1 MVSLEV
7 SHASSSRATPQPPD
21 RHKSPSKDYQDE
33 DETRDSNL
41 KALWDGEMGTLR
53 SQYIPYSKVS
63 VLLISWHEDI
73 DDLHTEGEVNALDTL
88 FRERFKFETNR
99 VVLTND
105 SETLAQNQLN
115 FHLAKFV
122 SEKDGMN
129 TLLIVYYA
137 GHGFSEYGMPGSDGE
152 ILKLTPC
159 VLSHHVLDAVSD
171 PFTNRSTTMPR
182 ENITDPH
189 EVVWDSA
196 DALIRKTRADVL
208 VIFDCC
214 HAGELERGVRAYNN
228 HRAFEYLAA
237 TSANSTTRA
246 PGPKSF
252 TSALIWSLKHLLKKH
267 TYFSTQELVRTIH
280 NQAPDF
286 PDDQCPRLS
295 EGLRPTM
302 RKIMIAP
309 LTEESKEKAA
319 EANQAMAADNAM
331 ERRTRDLVLRF
342 VFDGDITETMVRG
355 IASHLKELIQHGE
368 IKAKAVSWEGLHS
381 ANCFQGPYIAPGVFH
396 LDYKDLLIAQPA
408 IRVFE
413 KILSRKRGQS
423 EISPTGKP
431 RVLVNDGPEAASP
444 SVDEMSVATPEPTS
458 TTVVEIGEDEGLSP
472 EKGSTPGEGSGSHE
486 TLRLPNLPDGGQVAQ
501 GNNLRGSSKR
511 KRGDNTEV
519 GVDGP
524 AGAAKRGRGN
534 RKG

>member
-1 MVSLEV
+1 MASIEGGHV
-7 SHASSSRATPQPPD
+7 SSSRTTTQPLD

-33 DETRDSNL
+33 DETRDSTL

-63 VLLISWHEDI
+63 VLLLSWHKDI
-73 DDLHTEGEVNALDTL
+73 DDLNTEEEVIALDTL
-88 FRERFKFETNR
+88 FKERFKFETNR

-115 FHLAKFV
+115 FQLAKFV
-122 SEKDGMN
+122 NEKDGMN

-137 GHGFSEYGMPGSDGE
+137 GHGFSEYGMPGNDRE
-152 ILKLTPC
+152 ILKLTP
-159 VLSHHVLDAVSD
+159 
-171 PFTNRSTTMPR
+171 STTMPR

-237 TSANSTTRA
+237 TSANSTTKA
-246 PGPKSF
+246 PGPRSF
-252 TSALIWSLKHLLKKH
+252 TSALIWSLEHLLEKH

-280 NQAPDF
+280 IDAPNF

-319 EANQAMAADNAM
+319 EANQAVAADNLM
-331 ERRTRDLVLRF
+331 KRRTRDLLLRF
-342 VFDGDITETMVRG
+342 NFDGDITESMIQVL
-355 IASHLKELIQHGE
+355 ASQLKQLIQRGD
-368 IKAKAVSWEGLHS
+368 IQAKAVSWEGTDS
-381 ANCFQGPYIAPGVFH
+381 YITPGVYH
-396 LDYKDLLIAQPA
+396 LDYKEVMIAQPA
-408 IRVFE
+408 IRAFSE
-413 KILSRKRGQS
+413 ILSRNRRQS
-423 EISPTGKP
+423 KISPTGKP
-431 RVLVNDGPEAASP
+431 RVLVNDEPEAAS
-444 SVDEMSVATPEPTS
+444 SSADEMSVATPEPTR
-458 TTVVEIGEDEGLSP
+458 TAVVEIGEDQGGSA
-472 EKGSTPGEGSGSHE
+472 EKASSPGEGSGSQD
-486 TLRLPNLPDGGQVAQ
+486 TLRLPNLPGGGQAVQ
-501 GNNLRGSSKR
+501 GNSLPRKSKR
-511 KRGDNTEV
+511 KRGDNDEGAV
-519 GVDGP
+519 SGP
-524 AGAAKRGRGN
+524 AAAAKRGRLN